1 MAIEPS
7 DVIHAFLEELTHT
20 HMNIYI
26 LVELRCKAEVKKEN
40 INSLNHVMKVIYLRN
55 EMINS

>member
-26 LVELRCKAEVKKEN
+26 YIYIYMSDDTMKYSTSVL
-40 INSLNHVMKVIYLRN
+40 SLK
-55 EMINS
+55 